1 MSSINVEVL
10 SLLIDF
16 WLDSVFGP
24 LYHLTFRIK
33 FSLTYRGGGLEDLM
47 ISNPKE
53 FLNVLVNVF
62 NSEVI
67 AESFLCTL
75 ITYAKKYLNMD
86 EVPTCD
92 DFIGWFKSN
101 STEAITNFMVELAR
115 RRGLIHSM

>member
-1 MSSINVEVL
+1 
-10 SLLIDF
+10 
-16 WLDSVFGP
+16 
-24 LYHLTFRIK
+24 
-33 FSLTYRGGGLEDLM
+33 M

>member
-1 MSSINVEVL
+1 MLSINVEAF
-10 SLLIDF
+10 SLLIDL
-16 WLDSVFGP
+16 WLDAIFGP

-33 FSLTYRGGGLEDLM
+33 FSLTYRVGRLEDLM
-47 ISNPKE
+47 ISNPRE

-75 ITYAKKYLNMD
+75 IKYAEKYLNMD

-92 DFIGWFKSN
+92 EFIGWFKSN
-101 STEAITNFMVELAR
+101 NVEAIVNFMVELAER
-115 RRGLIHSM
+115 KGLIHSM